1 MSDLMT
7 IGRLAKQMGVR
18 TSTLRFYEKEGLIE
32 PDGRSESGYRLYKPE
47 AAEQIQLIQRAQ
59 RVGFSLA
66 DIRLFLN
73 NLADGSLSN
82 EMLIKSAEQRFY
94 ELEKEVT
101 QKLILRHELTHFLQD
116 LYHHEAHDH
125 AEENTAFG
133 ELIDRICPHP
143 EDQPTSQL
151 AFEQLLQQHGC
162 VLTSSAGQRLLDDLR
177 GQHVHIWQEGEG
189 YQILVISQDEGVESA
204 LQSLADMEASCH
216 VHADFR
222 PELSH
227 NAEGFLLTANGE
239 NGFLFA
245 RLFLVLADE
254 TL

>member
-1 MSDLMT
+1 MSELLT

-18 TSTLRFYEKEGLIE
+18 TSTLRFYEKEGLISPE
-32 PDGRSESGYRLYKPE
+32 GRSESGYRLYKPE
-47 AAEQIQLIQRAQ
+47 AAGQIQLIQRAQ

-82 EMLIKSAEQRFY
+82 DMLIQAAEKRFY
-94 ELEKEVT
+94 TLEKEVT

-116 LYHHEAHDH
+116 LYHHDAHDH
-125 AEENTAFG
+125 DEENTAFG

-143 EDQPTSQL
+143 EEQPTSQL

-162 VLTSSAGQRLLDDLR
+162 ILTSAEGVRVLDQLR
-177 GQHVHIWQEGEG
+177 GQHVHIWQEEDG
-189 YQILVISQDEGVESA
+189 YQILIISQDPAVEVA
-204 LQSLADMEASCH
+204 LSTLADMEAGCT
-216 VHADFR
+216 VHAELR
-222 PELSH
+222 PELTH
-227 NAEGFLLTANGE
+227 NAEGYLLTAKGE

-245 RLFLVLADE
+245 RLFLALADE
-254 TL
+254 